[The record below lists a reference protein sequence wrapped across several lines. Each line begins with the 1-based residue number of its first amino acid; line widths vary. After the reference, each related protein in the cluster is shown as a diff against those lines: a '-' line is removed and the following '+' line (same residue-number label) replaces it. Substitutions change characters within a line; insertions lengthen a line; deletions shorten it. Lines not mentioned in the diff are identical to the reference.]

1 MTRPTRMLAA
11 EDGSM
16 ETGFDNSNTDGV
28 HVSGRSRGAPR

>member
-11 EDGSM
+11 DDRSM
-16 ETGFDNSNTDGV
+16 ETGFDNSSSEGV